1 MPDVPWSTP
10 TRPDPGAEVY
20 VMASRFETA
29 SLTGALRFFLKS
41 PGIVLQM
48 RKAPGAHG
56 VALRARVL
64 RRTFLTLSAWEDRD
78 ALYRFAG
85 SEPHRS
91 SSRSA
96 AAYTKEA
103 GFAFWTVPA
112 SELPIGWAE
121 AERRLAEAKKAKTE
135 KEEQKEEQ
143 KEGRG

>member
-1 MPDVPWSTP
+1 MPDIPWSTP
-10 TRPDPGAEVY
+10 TRAAPDAEVH

-29 SLTGALRFFLKS
+29 TLAGAVRFFLKA
-41 PGIVLQM
+41 PGIVLQI

-91 SSRSA
+91 SSRAASA
-96 AAYTKEA
+96 HMKESA
-103 GFAFWTVPA
+103 FTFWTVRA
-112 SELPIGWAE
+112 CELPIGWEE
-121 AERRLAEAKKAKTE
+121 AERRLAEQKAAS
-135 KEEQKEEQ
+135 
-143 KEGRG
+143 

>member
-10 TRPDPGAEVY
+10 TRAAADAEVY

-41 PGIVLQM
+41 PGIIRQI

-56 VALRARVL
+56 VGLRARVL
-64 RRTFLTLSAWEDRD
+64 SRTFLTLSAWEDRE
-78 ALYRFAG
+78 ALYRFAR

-91 SSRSA
+91 SSRA
-96 AAYTKEA
+96 AATYMKESE
-103 GFAFWTVPA
+103 FTFWTVPA

-121 AERRLAEAKKAKTE
+121 AERRLAE
-135 KEEQKEEQ
+135 QKQ
-143 KEGRG
+143 AR

>member
-1 MPDVPWSTP
+1 
-10 TRPDPGAEVY
+10 
-20 VMASRFETA
+20 
-29 SLTGALRFFLKS
+29 
-41 PGIVLQM
+41 M

-91 SSRSA
+91 SSRAA

-103 GFAFWTVPA
+103 GFVFWTVPA

-121 AERRLAEAKKAKTE
+121 AERRLADQE
-135 KEEQKEEQ
+135 KEQERKQAEKRAEKQDEEQ
-143 KEGRG
+143 QSDRG